1 VLIDYYVEF
10 LRLIEEDIASA
21 RSVYSLKHARSTT
34 SPLLDLLNGKYIV
47 TIADP
52 GEEMVALEQYDASLN
67 LVYDGE
73 VKIYEN
79 LDVLPRAFFV
89 PDYRVA
95 GNSEEVLREL
105 SADDFDPSAIVIL
118 EEKPAGLVPSSGTTP
133 MESHVEVADYTS
145 NRVVVQANLSTAG
158 FVVLSDLY
166 YEGWKAFVDGE
177 EQNLYK
183 ADHILRAVQLEAGE
197 HRIEFV
203 FDPLSFK
210 VGSMA
215 SLITLLVVAAFTVFL
230 LWKGSRT

>member
-1 VLIDYYVEF
+1 
-10 LRLIEEDIASA
+10 
-21 RSVYSLKHARSTT
+21 VYSLKHTSSTT

-52 GEEMVALEQYDASLN
+52 GEEMVALEQSDTSLD
-67 LVYDGE
+67 LVFDGE

-105 SADDFDPSAIVIL
+105 SAGDFDPSAIVIL
-118 EEKPAGLVPSSGTTP
+118 EEEPTELGPSSDTMP
-133 MESHVEVADYTS
+133 IESRVEVVDYTS
-145 NRVVVQANLSTAG
+145 NRVVVQANLSAAG

-177 EQNLYK
+177 ERDVYK
-183 ADHILRAVQLEAGE
+183 ADHILRAIQLEAGE

-210 VGSMA
+210 IGSMV
-215 SLITLLVVAAFTVFL
+215 SLVTLLVLAALTAFL
-230 LWKGSRT
+230 LWRRSRA